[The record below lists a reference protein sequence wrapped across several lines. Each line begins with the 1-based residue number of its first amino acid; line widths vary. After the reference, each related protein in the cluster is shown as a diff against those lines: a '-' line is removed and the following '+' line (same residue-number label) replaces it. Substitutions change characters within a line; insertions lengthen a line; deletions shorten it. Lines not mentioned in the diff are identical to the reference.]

1 MNKPLT
7 ISLAQLPVVKGDLS
21 ANLAIHLNA
30 IAQAAS
36 QGADLVVFPE
46 LSLSGYE
53 LEMAEQLAVAAQADN
68 FAALSAAAV
77 QHKIMLIVG
86 CPLRSKAGAKP
97 MIGAVICFADGR
109 VEFYA
114 KQYLHPG
121 EQQYCSPG
129 HQDYLFSLKG
139 RRIALAI
146 CADFA
151 ASEHSLRARQKGA
164 DIYLVSA
171 LISKAGFADD
181 AKILAEIAAKQQ
193 FSVLLSNHISTT
205 GGWATC
211 GNNSIWNH
219 AGELIGCSESS
230 RPCLL
235 FVTFTGEQPEN
246 RVEALLGINQDIV
259 A

>member
-1 MNKPLT
+1 MSKPLT

-53 LEMAEQLAVAAQADN
+53 LEMAEQLAVAEQADN

-77 QHKIMLIVG
+77 QHKVMLIAG
-86 CPLRSKAGAKP
+86 CPLRGKAGAKP
-97 MIGAVICFADGR
+97 MIGAVICFADGK

-139 RRIALAI
+139 QRIALAI

-151 ASEHSLRARQKGA
+151 APEHSLKARQKGA

-171 LISKAGFADD
+171 LISGSGFIDD
-181 AKILAEIAAKQQ
+181 AKILSEIAAKQQ

-211 GNNSIWNH
+211 GNSSIWNRT
-219 AGELIGCSESS
+219 GELIGCSQSS
-230 RPCLL
+230 RSCLL
-235 FVTFTGEQPEN
+235 LVTFNGELVET
-246 RVEALLGINQDIV
+246 RVQALFGMNQGIAI
-259 A
+259 